1 MTIRRLRHNVAGVL
15 VSTVDNEACLYDS
28 TAVRRGLATAWD
40 APQRDLCADPRSR
53 DRSCF

>member
-28 TAVRRGLATAWD
+28 TAVRRDWAIAGTLHSGTV
-40 APQRDLCADPRSR
+40 CADPRSR